1 MQGKSLQYGYDY
13 AADYT
18 KRAFSFCLLLMPLNT
33 ISEYNSGLT
42 FQVQFDQH
50 AEDKCQWFWDVVQ
63 IGLETTVNGKEI
75 AIQQLNVQSLVGR
88 MI

>member
-1 MQGKSLQYGYDY
+1 MVTTMQQTIQKEHSL
-13 AADYT
+13 
-18 KRAFSFCLLLMPLNT
+18 CLLLTLLNT
-33 ISEYNSGLT
+33 TFPNITLTAEYSKSAVLINTQRINASGSGS
-42 FQVQFDQH
+42 
-50 AEDKCQWFWDVVQ
+50 VVQ

>member
-1 MQGKSLQYGYDY
+1 VSLQYGYDY

-18 KRAFSFCLLLMPLNT
+18 KRAFSLPAINAAQYN
-33 ISEYNSGLT
+33 ISEYNSG
-42 FQVQFDQH
+42 
-50 AEDKCQWFWDVVQ
+50 AEYSKSAVLINTQRINASGSGSVVQ